1 MAKDIAV
8 ALTLDNKQF
17 NKGIAQSEKKVD
29 QFSKNSTSGLTKIG
43 AALAALG
50 GASVAKGIIQVGS
63 SFQDLQNSLN
73 VVFGSVDAG
82 AQAFKQVEQF
92 AASTQFSVQTLTGAF
107 IQLKGAGIEPTE
119 ELLQTFADTASIS
132 TDQAGTLTAAL
143 DLLTRTTSGGLGIV
157 DLQRLQDRGVPVF
170 RILEDRIG
178 KTRGQLSEF
187 GKTAKGA
194 RIITD
199 ALLAGLKDD
208 FGGALKTQVGL
219 LNFELNQL
227 GDATD
232 KLSKALFDTFSEDA
246 ATGVQDL
253 TSAISKLADN
263 IEPLLKLGKGLAQI
277 ATVALFFI
285 PAARGFK
292 LAAKGLAESMRAI
305 NLAAKK
311 AGGGLS
317 LLAATGPK
325 LGKGL
330 TKLGKTAKTKL
341 LSPFKSV
348 WNSLGRLT
356 QRNGAFV
363 EEFDKTGKLIGK
375 IWKGDVLSPLGR
387 TRYIALKAGEGFAWI
402 AATTLGFL
410 GLKNA
415 IQGAN
420 QIMDDFAKMGP
431 PRELFDADQLK
442 KAGEEYDK
450 LTDNDTLFDPIKG
463 PELGAEFSKLKDSI
477 ADITSFDQ
485 FDAVMIQTIELMKQS
500 KLSTAEYELALK
512 LLRESVAEL
521 NPYLEVFKDAVNEA
535 GNALGDDLA
544 EALVEGEGAMEAFKN
559 SFKTVIKQ
567 VLAEA
572 IKLLFVKQLI
582 SGLFGLGGY
591 DVEFGSGSSIAGITK
606 QKVPGAYQGGSVS
619 GNSPY
624 MVGEQGPELFVPSTN
639 GNIIPNGAGGGSAPV
654 TNNYI
659 TNNINAMDSRSVAQV
674 FAENSQTLLG
684 TVEFARKQTAYGR

>member
-17 NKGIAQSEKKVD
+17 NKGIARSEKQVD

-50 GASVAKGIIQVGS
+50 GASIAKGIIQVGS
-63 SFQDLQNSLN
+63 AFQDLQNSLN

-199 ALLAGLKDD
+199 ALLAGLKED

-232 KLSKALFDTFSEDA
+232 KLSKALFDTFAEDA
-246 ATGVQDL
+246 ASGVQDL
-253 TSAISKLADN
+253 TTAISKLADN
-263 IEPLLKLGKGLAQI
+263 IEPLVKLGKGLAQI
-277 ATVALFFI
+277 AVVALFFI
-285 PAARGFK
+285 PAAKGFK
-292 LAAKGLAESMRAI
+292 VASKVLTEGAKKA
-305 NLAAKK
+305 NLAATSLK
-311 AGGGLS
+311 GSLS
-317 LLAATGPK
+317 ALAATGPK
-325 LGKGL
+325 LGTFFKRTGA
-330 TKLGKTAKTKL
+330 GIAAGV
-341 LSPFKSV
+341 LSPFRSV
-348 WNSLGRLT
+348 ANGLKRLT
-356 QRNGAFV
+356 SRNGKFV
-363 EEFDKTGKLIGK
+363 ERVSRQTGKLREV
-375 IWKGDVLSPLGR
+375 WEGDVLSPLGR
-387 TRYIALKAGEGFAWI
+387 TKYIALKAGQGFAWI

-420 QIMDDFAKMGP
+420 EIMDDFAKMGP

-477 ADITSFDQ
+477 SDITSFDQ

-591 DVEFGSGSSIAGITK
+591 DVEFGSGSNIAGISK
-606 QKVPGAYQGGSVS
+606 KPPGKAQGGPASA
-619 GNSPY
+619 NTAY

-639 GNIIPNGAGGGSAPV
+639 GNVIPNGAGGSSPV

-684 TVEFARKQTAYGR
+684 TVEFARKQTSYGR